1 MKIKMNSS
9 RDENNIFIDTE
20 MNDLKTRIAYDIQ
33 KMYDEEFLKNLSDL
47 ELIKISE
54 EIEKELEKRRWK
66 VMGY

>member
-1 MKIKMNSS
+1 MNSS